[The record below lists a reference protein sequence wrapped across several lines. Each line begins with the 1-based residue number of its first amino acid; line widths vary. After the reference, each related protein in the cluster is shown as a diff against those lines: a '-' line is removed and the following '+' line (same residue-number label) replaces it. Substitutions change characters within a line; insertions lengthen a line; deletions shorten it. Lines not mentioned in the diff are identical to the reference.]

1 MLAGDL
7 RQVAERVDRP
17 GVGSAGGAHHRHRD
31 HSVPLILGDRGPQRR
46 YIDPLPGVTRNAPG
60 PGTAQPEHRGGPLD
74 VLCACSD
81 A

>member
-46 YIDPLPGVTRNAPG
+46 HIDPLPGVTRNAPG
-60 PGTAQPEHRGGPLD
+60 PGTAQPEHCPEP
-74 VLCACSD
+74 
-81 A
+81 